1 MKALREFFVVILSFV
16 LIFLITSL
24 GLFISLKDLVQTS
37 IVTESVKSIVKSED
51 YTPEQQKEIDEAIER
66 IASDKEINELIDL
79 ALQDVTKSG
88 GKELTVSDETI
99 DKFISIIENN
109 KKELIQFGVK
119 EEEINQFIT
128 EVQDPKNREE
138 MKQEISKG
146 YEELNINVDGSQ
158 TVNVIS
164 AYGEIVNP
172 KNISRLGIAI
182 AVVVVLIA
190 LLKWSLY
197 EWIRPCSISS
207 IVSGINV
214 LIIYFGIDFIAKSL
228 LSDPEIHLSINTKT
242 LSTVG
247 YSLLGGG
254 IVSLIIYI
262 VIKILVPKNKPVEA
276 TTPVVEEKKHLLT
289 EEIPVGE
296 KDVPIEKDPINPEK
310 FCSGCGAPVSE
321 DDEICGSCGAPLD
334 K

>member
-164 AYGEIVNP
+164 AYGEIVSP

-207 IVSGINV
+207 IVSGFFCSTK
-214 LIIYFGIDFIAKSL
+214 LFFSLGFSSL
-228 LSDPEIHLSINTKT
+228 LFSFLFSSSSSSIC
-242 LSTVG
+242 SG
-247 YSLLGGG
+247 FIS
-254 IVSLIIYI
+254 
-262 VIKILVPKNKPVEA
+262 LVPQ
-276 TTPVVEEKKHLLT
+276 
-289 EEIPVGE
+289 
-296 KDVPIEKDPINPEK
+296 
-310 FCSGCGAPVSE
+310 
-321 DDEICGSCGAPLD
+321 
-334 K
+334 